1 MFKPVFRAR
10 NIQRSRELRRASPPF
25 ERRLW
30 AQLHAG
36 QLHGHR
42 FTRQFQIGSYFVD
55 FACREQKLV
64 IEIDGWSHD
73 VSQRYDRQRDDFLRV
88 EGYQVLRFT
97 NEQVTANLEGVVTM
111 IVDALAAAPSPS
123 PSRKR
128 EGK

>member
-1 MFKPVFRAR
+1 M
-10 NIQRSRELRRASPPF
+10 
-25 ERRLW
+25 
-30 AQLHAG
+30 
-36 QLHGHR
+36 
-42 FTRQFQIGSYFVD
+42 D

-73 VSQRYDRQRDDFLRV
+73 VSQAHDRQRDEFLRF